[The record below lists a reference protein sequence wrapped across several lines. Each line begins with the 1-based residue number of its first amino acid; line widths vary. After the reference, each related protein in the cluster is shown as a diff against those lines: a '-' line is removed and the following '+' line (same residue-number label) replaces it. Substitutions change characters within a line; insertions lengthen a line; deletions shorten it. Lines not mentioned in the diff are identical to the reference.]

1 MPHRAQRS
9 LKHEYELFVEQEIE
23 NYKDSIPRNALL
35 KIGDEAV
42 ASLESQAQFALT
54 ELLLC
59 EQVDEII
66 AKRLRLPSYR
76 TWRAR
81 RVKLLERYRTPEH
94 WGLPADS
101 ALVCDVQP
109 AAEGHVLI
117 AGGASEGTALYLAA
131 HGSDVTALDDEA
143 GTVERVIAAAEAA
156 GLNGRIRGYISDL
169 GHWAPDVPLS
179 AVVCASSAFR
189 HLSTPDRWRVIDTLQ
204 IATRRGGVHL
214 VEAVGGGGAE
224 LTVDDLRSRYRGW
237 EISVRRDAPASEA
250 FLARKAVA

>member
-1 MPHRAQRS
+1 MPHRAHRS
-9 LKHEYELFVEQEIE
+9 LKHEYELFVEEEIE
-23 NYKDSIPRNALL
+23 NYKDSIPRVALL

-42 ASLESQAQFALT
+42 ATLQSQAQFALT

-66 AKRLRLPSYR
+66 AKRLRLPTYR

-81 RVKLLERYRTPEH
+81 RLKLLEQYKTPEH

-101 ALVCDVQP
+101 ALVRDVRP

-117 AGGASEGTALYLAA
+117 AGGASEGAALYLAA
-131 HGSDVTALDDEA
+131 HGSEVTALDDES

-156 GLNGRIRGYISDL
+156 GLNDRIRGYISDL
-169 GHWAPDVPLS
+169 GQWSPDVPLS
-179 AVVCASSAFR
+179 AVVCASSAFT

-204 IATRRGGVHL
+204 DATRRGGVHL
-214 VEAVGGGGAE
+214 VEAVGGRGSE

-237 EISVRRDAPASEA
+237 EISVHRDATASEA

>member
-1 MPHRAQRS
+1 MPHRAHRS

-23 NYKDSIPRNALL
+23 NYKDSIPRFALL

-42 ASLESQAQFALT
+42 ATLESQAQFALT

-59 EQVDEII
+59 EQVDQII
-66 AKRLRLPSYR
+66 AKRLRLPTYR

-81 RVKLLERYRTPEH
+81 RVKLLEQYRTPEH
-94 WGLPADS
+94 WGLPADGV
-101 ALVCDVQP
+101 LVRDVRP

-117 AGGASEGTALYLAA
+117 AGGATEGAALYLAA
-131 HGSDVTALDDEA
+131 HGSAVTALDEQA
-143 GTVERVIAAAEAA
+143 SSVERVIAAAEAA
-156 GLNGRIRGYISDL
+156 GLNDRVRGCISDI

-179 AVVCASSAFR
+179 AVVCASSAFT
-189 HLSTPDRWRVIDTLQ
+189 HLSTPDRWRVIDALQ
-204 IATRRGGVHL
+204 DATRRGGVHL
-214 VEAVGGGGAE
+214 VEAVGGNGTG

-250 FLARKAVA
+250 FFARKAVA

>member
-1 MPHRAQRS
+1 MPHRAHRS

-23 NYKDSIPRNALL
+23 NYKDSIPRSALL

-42 ASLESQAQFALT
+42 ATLESQAQFALT

-59 EQVDEII
+59 EQVDQII
-66 AKRLRLPSYR
+66 AKRLRLPTYR

-81 RVKLLERYRTPEH
+81 RVKLLEQYRTPEH

-101 ALVCDVQP
+101 ALVRDVQP

-117 AGGASEGTALYLAA
+117 AGRMNEGAALYLAA
-131 HGSDVTALDDEA
+131 HGSDVTALDA
-143 GTVERVIAAAEAA
+143 QASAVERVIAAAEAA
-156 GLNGRIRGYISDL
+156 GLVDRIRGYISDL

-179 AVVCASSAFR
+179 AVVCASSAFA
-189 HLSTPDRWRVIDTLQ
+189 HLSVPERWRVIDTLQ
-204 IATRRGGVHL
+204 GATRRGGVHL
-214 VEAVGGGGAE
+214 VEAIGGGGAE
-224 LTVDDLRSRYRGW
+224 LTIDDLRSRYRGW
-237 EISVRRDAPASEA
+237 EISVRSDAPASEA

>member
-1 MPHRAQRS
+1 MPHRPPRS

-23 NYKDSIPRNALL
+23 NYKDSIPRSALL

-42 ASLESQAQFALT
+42 ATLESQAQFTLT

-59 EQVDEII
+59 EQVDQII

-81 RVKLLERYRTPEH
+81 RVKLLECYRTPEH

-101 ALVCDVQP
+101 ALVCDVRP

-117 AGGASEGTALYLAA
+117 AGGASEGAALYLAA
-131 HGSDVTALDDEA
+131 HGSEVTTLDEQA
-143 GTVERVIAAAEAA
+143 ATVERVIAAAEAA
-156 GLNGRIRGYISDL
+156 GLNDRIRGYISDL

-179 AVVCASSAFR
+179 AVVCASSAFT
-189 HLSTPDRWRVIDTLQ
+189 HLSTLDRWRVIDTLKD
-204 IATRRGGVHL
+204 ATRHGGVHL
-214 VEAVGGGGAE
+214 VEAIGGRSSE

-237 EISVRRDAPASEA
+237 EISVSSDAPASEA
-250 FLARKAVA
+250 FVARKAVA